1 MIPKKKEQYTE
12 NTQLP
17 LPIDRGYVGRV
28 ADLNVFEEL
37 FLEEGKLTVVMCCDF
52 EHLHLKIPYRYYLY
66 ESDKNSVI
74 IYFGRKR
81 VG

>member
-37 FLEEGKLTVVMCCDF
+37 FLE
-52 EHLHLKIPYRYYLY
+52 
-66 ESDKNSVI
+66 
-74 IYFGRKR
+74 
-81 VG
+81 